1 MRITIIHFK
10 SNDPN
15 NFSVVPITDCASVS
29 KAQNLSCK
37 ITVPES
43 QTMITNTGVTTLQ
56 ESRQNKKGKIIKID
70 FSNDDFLLL
79 YLQLNCIVSIVTP

>member
-10 SNDPN
+10 SNDSN
-15 NFSVVPITDCASVS
+15 HFFVVLITDCAGVC
-29 KAQNLSCK
+29 KAQNLICK

-43 QTMITNTGVTTLQ
+43 QTITNTGVTTLQ

-70 FSNDDFLLL
+70 FLK
-79 YLQLNCIVSIVTP
+79 

>member
-1 MRITIIHFK
+1 MGITIINFK

-15 NFSVVPITDCASVS
+15 LFFVDLITDGASVC

-37 ITVPES
+37 IAVPES
-43 QTMITNTGVTTLQ
+43 KTIANTDVTTLR

-70 FSNDDFLLL
+70 FLE
-79 YLQLNCIVSIVTP
+79 